1 MVAGVDNDL
10 FTTTEVAVILAM
22 AGTSPGGTISKRAVD
37 SVVDKRLFPPAVVR
51 RRQHARALTT
61 AGLKMVAAEFTLR
74 RELPVV
80 SMRKLVYANLLQ
92 GQAGEGHIPAGGAVS
107 VDLTPQLR
115 QVTDALAH
123 YRELMAQIEV
133 SPKVQRGEPV
143 LRGTRVT
150 VHTIA
155 EMVEQGTPT
164 VDILR
169 HYPTIT
175 AEQVE
180 AAQTY
185 ARAHPRRGRP
195 PLPDAGKIVARM
207 SVDTLKAM

>member
-1 MVAGVDNDL
+1 MAPVVESDL
-10 FTTTEVAVILAM
+10 FTTTEIAVILCM
-22 AGTSPGGTISKRAVD
+22 AGASPSGTVSKRAVD
-37 SVVDKRLFPPAVVR
+37 SVVDKRLFPSAVVR
-51 RRQHARALTT
+51 RRQHARALTV

-92 GQAGEGHIPAGGAVS
+92 GQAADGRIPAGGAVS
-107 VDLTPQLR
+107 VDLEPQLR
-115 QVTDALAH
+115 QLSDALVR
-123 YRELMAQIEV
+123 YRQLMAEIEID
-133 SPKVQRGEPV
+133 PKVQRGEPV

-155 EMVEQGTPT
+155 ELVEQGAPHT
-164 VDILR
+164 DILR

-185 ARAHPRRGRP
+185 AKAHPRRGRP

-207 SVDTLKAM
+207 SVDALKAM